1 MQKRAPGKWI
11 FRCLL
16 LLCVIQA
23 IWILL
28 SYKFT
33 AELSEII
40 QRYPVG
46 DKAMLYVVLSDS
58 GGATV
63 PFTYH
68 YFVHRPI
75 EDDSLALESLRDNA
89 TAFLVTRDHD
99 AQTSVFGNQV
109 RIAVQKQVLHFHN
122 PAIVRFDDDYLAVDV
137 WLDAQIDYNNRG

>member
-1 MQKRAPGKWI
+1 MQTRAPGKWV
-11 FRCLL
+11 FRFLL
-16 LLCVIQA
+16 LLCVLQGG
-23 IWILL
+23 WILL

-33 AELSEII
+33 ADLSEVI

-46 DKAMLYVVLSDS
+46 DKAMVYVVVSDS

-75 EDDSLALESLRDNA
+75 EDDILALESLRNNA

-109 RIAVQKQVLHFHN
+109 KIAVRRQVFHFHN
-122 PAIVRFDDDYLAVDV
+122 PAIDSTTTMWRSMSGWMRKL
-137 WLDAQIDYNNRG
+137 ITKMMTS

>member
-1 MQKRAPGKWI
+1 MQTPGLGKWAC
-11 FRCLL
+11 RGLL
-16 LLCVIQA
+16 LLCVSQA

-28 SYKFT
+28 SYKYK

-46 DKAMLYVVLSDS
+46 DKAMVYVVLSDS

-68 YFVHRPI
+68 YFVHRSI
-75 EDDSLALESLRDNA
+75 DDDSLALASLRDNA

-99 AQTSVFGNQV
+99 AQTSVFGNQIK
-109 RIAVQKQVLHFHN
+109 IAVKKQVFHFHN
-122 PAIVRFDDDYLAVDV
+122 PATVRFDDEYLTVDI
-137 WLDAQIDYNNRG
+137 WLDAQIDYKKDG

>member
-1 MQKRAPGKWI
+1 MQTRAPGKWV
-11 FRCLL
+11 FRFLL
-16 LLCVIQA
+16 LLCVLQGG
-23 IWILL
+23 WILL

-33 AELSEII
+33 ADLSEVI

-46 DKAMLYVVLSDS
+46 DKAMVYVVVSDS

-75 EDDSLALESLRDNA
+75 EDDILALESLRNNA

-109 RIAVQKQVLHFHN
+109 KIAVKRQVFHFHN
-122 PAIVRFDDDYLAVDV
+122 PAMVRLDDDYLAVDV
-137 WLDAQIDYNNRG
+137 WLDAQIDYENDD

>member
-1 MQKRAPGKWI
+1 MQTRAPGKWV
-11 FRCLL
+11 FRCLI
-16 LLCVIQA
+16 LLCVSQA
-23 IWILL
+23 VWISF
-28 SYKFT
+28 SYKVT

-46 DKAMLYVVLSDS
+46 DKAMVYVVLSDS

-68 YFVHRPI
+68 YFVYRSI
-75 EDDSLALESLRDNA
+75 DDDSLALESLRDNA

-109 RIAVQKQVLHFHN
+109 KVSVRKQVFHFHN
-122 PAIVRFDDDYLAVDV
+122 PAIVRLDDDYLAIDV
-137 WLDAQIDYNNRG
+137 WLDAQINYKSDG

>member
-1 MQKRAPGKWI
+1 MQTRTRGKWV
-11 FRCLL
+11 FRFLL
-16 LLCVIQA
+16 LLCVLQGS
-23 IWILL
+23 WILL

-33 AELSEII
+33 ADLSEII

-46 DKAMLYVVLSDS
+46 DKAMVYVVVSDS

-63 PFTYH
+63 PSTYH

-75 EDDSLALESLRDNA
+75 EDDSLALESLRNNA

-109 RIAVQKQVLHFHN
+109 KIAVKRQVFHFHN
-122 PAIVRFDDDYLAVDV
+122 PAMVRLDDDYLAVDV
-137 WLDAQIDYNNRG
+137 WLDAQIDYENDG

>member
-1 MQKRAPGKWI
+1 
-11 FRCLL
+11 
-16 LLCVIQA
+16 VQA
-23 IWILL
+23 FWILL

-46 DKAMLYVVLSDS
+46 DKAMVYVVLSDS

-63 PFTYH
+63 PYTYH

-75 EDDSLALESLRDNA
+75 EDDNLALASLRENA

-109 RIAVQKQVLHFHN
+109 KIAVKRQVFHFHN
-122 PAIVRFDDDYLAVDV
+122 PATVRLDDQYLAVDV
-137 WLDAQIDYNNRG
+137 WLDAQIDYNNDG

>member
-1 MQKRAPGKWI
+1 MQTRALGKWV

-16 LLCVIQA
+16 SLCVLQA

-28 SYKFT
+28 NYKFT

-46 DKAMLYVVLSDS
+46 DKAMVYVVLSDS

-68 YFVHRPI
+68 YFVHRSI
-75 EDDSLALESLRDNA
+75 EDDGLALESLRENA
-89 TAFLVTRDHD
+89 TAFLITRDHD
-99 AQTSVFGNQV
+99 AQTTVFGNQV
-109 RIAVQKQVLHFHN
+109 KIAVKRQIYHFHN

-137 WLDAQIDYNNRG
+137 WLDAQIDYKNNG